1 MDYHPKAGELATVDT
16 VPVYSGLR
24 VSSLAAMP
32 EPFRDPLCPAS
43 GVELD
48 QDAVWIV
55 NIEATQVA
63 LGV

>member
-1 MDYHPKAGELATVDT
+1 MNHHPKAGELANVDA
-16 VPVYSGLR
+16 VPAYSGSG
-24 VSSLAAMP
+24 VSSLTAMH

-43 GVELD
+43 RVELD

-55 NIEATQVA
+55 NVEATQVA